1 MDRQNAIHPRV
12 VGEADADL
20 RLAVHVHHEQ
30 NVIVQA
36 LPHWAAENDDAL
48 VRERIHERR
57 VLLPPVLI
65 APAAGVIPAGTARL
79 PDHGVVGHRA
89 RVSARVLELRQPP
102 LQEAALGIRV
112 NELQRAVVGRPSAVN
127 AIEPPQQLRA
137 RGVQIVVVVERRRV
151 TASADG
157 GRL

>member
-1 MDRQNAIHPRV
+1 VV
-12 VGEADADL
+12 VGY
-20 RLAVHVHHEQ
+20 
-30 NVIVQA
+30 
-36 LPHWAAENDDAL
+36 
-48 VRERIHERR
+48 
-57 VLLPPVLI
+57 
-65 APAAGVIPAGTARL
+65 G
-79 PDHGVVGHRA
+79 A
-89 RVSARVLELRQPP
+89 RVPVRVLELRQPP